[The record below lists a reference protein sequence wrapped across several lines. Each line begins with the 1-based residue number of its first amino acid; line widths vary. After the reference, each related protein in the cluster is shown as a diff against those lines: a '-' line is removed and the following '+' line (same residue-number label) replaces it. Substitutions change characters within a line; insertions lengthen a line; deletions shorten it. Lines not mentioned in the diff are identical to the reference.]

1 MHLDQYHGRPHCSL
15 THEDLPGTQGHGQ
28 DARLVSETT
37 FILLLNS
44 FLTLALFVWLF
55 SPDGEV
61 IITNDG
67 ATILEKMEV
76 SFFAKIQKDDA
87 QVQWR

>member
-1 MHLDQYHGRPHCSL
+1 M
-15 THEDLPGTQGHGQ
+15 
-28 DARLVSETT
+28 
-37 FILLLNS
+37 ILNS